1 MDTQNSRKIKL
12 IFKKQPYDGLVSV
25 TLKVYKKLKVSK
37 DDEDKPAILDV
48 AFVKLSDDKKSFYF
62 PEKFNE
68 YNESDLFSIK
78 ATALLDFVDLEL
90 DKEIMTGLIELDKS
104 IREQIVIIHNF
115 VVTPVINIFEV

>member
-25 TLKVYKKLKVSK
+25 TLKVYKKFKVSK
-37 DDEDKPAILDV
+37 DDEDEPTIQDV

-68 YNESDLFSIK
+68 YNESDLFSAK

-90 DKEIMTGLIELDKS
+90 DKKIMTGLLELDKS
-104 IREQIVIIHNF
+104 IRDQIVIIHNF
-115 VVTPVINIFEV
+115 IVTEVINIFEV